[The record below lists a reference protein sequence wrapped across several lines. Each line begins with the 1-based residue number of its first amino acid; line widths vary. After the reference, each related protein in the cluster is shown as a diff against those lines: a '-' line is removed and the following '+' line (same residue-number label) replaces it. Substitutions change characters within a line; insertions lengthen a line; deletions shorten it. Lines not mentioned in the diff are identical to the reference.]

1 MRGLEAIYD
10 GSSAV
15 ERSTVLRRVLSV
27 LTALFVMLG
36 VVTMASPALAHDALI
51 ASNPAAGAALSEA
64 PAQLVLTYNAEIA
77 SIGAEVAITAPDGA
91 SALGGDLTIAGTEVT
106 VPLAPDLANGAYAI
120 AWRVTSSD
128 GHPISGE
135 LAFTLDA
142 PVAETTEPAT
152 TEPATTE
159 TATEAAT
166 TDAATTEAATSDSPT
181 PAPSTTTPAME
192 TNDFTPQPWL
202 AVVLGLAV
210 LGTGAALFLRARR
223 NPDGLGV
230 RPTAP
235 KAPETPQAPDSKDSK

>member
-1 MRGLEAIYD
+1 MD
-10 GSSAV
+10 VPPSKGSP
-15 ERSTVLRRVLSV
+15 ELRRVLSTF
-27 LTALFVMLG
+27 TALFMMLG

-51 ASNPAAGAALSEA
+51 ASNPADGAALSEA

-142 PVAETTEPAT
+142 PVAE
-152 TEPATTE
+152 
-159 TATEAAT
+159 ATEAAT

>member
-1 MRGLEAIYD
+1 MD
-10 GSSAV
+10 VPPSKGSP
-15 ERSTVLRRVLSV
+15 VLRRVLSTF
-27 LTALFVMLG
+27 TALFMMLG

-51 ASNPAAGAALSEA
+51 ASNPADGAALSEA

-152 TEPATTE
+152 TE
-159 TATEAAT
+159 
-166 TDAATTEAATSDSPT
+166 AATTEAATSDSPT

>member
-1 MRGLEAIYD
+1 MD
-10 GSSAV
+10 VPPSKGSP
-15 ERSTVLRRVLSV
+15 VLRRVLSV
-27 LTALFVMLG
+27 LTALFMMLG

-152 TEPATTE
+152 TE
-159 TATEAAT
+159 
-166 TDAATTEAATSDSPT
+166 AATTEAATSDSPT

>member
-1 MRGLEAIYD
+1 MD
-10 GSSAV
+10 VPPSKGSP
-15 ERSTVLRRVLSV
+15 VLRRVLSTF
-27 LTALFVMLG
+27 TALFMMLG

-51 ASNPAAGAALSEA
+51 ASNPADGAALSEA

-152 TEPATTE
+152 T
-159 TATEAAT
+159 
-166 TDAATTEAATSDSPT
+166 DAATTEAATSDSPT

>member
-1 MRGLEAIYD
+1 MD
-10 GSSAV
+10 VPPSKGSP
-15 ERSTVLRRVLSV
+15 VLRRVLSTF
-27 LTALFVMLG
+27 TALFMMLG

-51 ASNPAAGAALSEA
+51 ASNPADGAALSEA

-142 PVAETTEPAT
+142 PVAETNDPAT
-152 TEPATTE
+152 TEP
-159 TATEAAT
+159 
-166 TDAATTEAATSDSPT
+166 ATTEAATSDSPT

>member
-1 MRGLEAIYD
+1 MD
-10 GSSAV
+10 VPPSKGSP
-15 ERSTVLRRVLSV
+15 VLRRVLSTF
-27 LTALFVMLG
+27 TALFMMLG

-51 ASNPAAGAALSEA
+51 ASNPADGAALTEA

-159 TATEAAT
+159 
-166 TDAATTEAATSDSPT
+166 AATSDSPT